1 MDEEEL
7 EQPEQSENKISV
19 EKFFTRLEAVD
30 AVANDAMEKAESS
43 SVIIESQAKTIESL
57 TQTIETLKADV
68 KNLSDIINIRDKQ
81 DRDAEADRLLEEED
95 RRQKEEMEARAVA
108 VQEKGEAQG
117 EQGQVEEEDKEKGLL
132 GRIGDFFTDFLG
144 GIVGAVGGLLLKSI
158 GGIML
163 LGQKLVKGTKRGIGG
178 VLDTLTFGLT
188 DFDKRGGGGLNFP

>member
-68 KNLSDIINIRDKQ
+68 KNLSDIINVRDKQ

-95 RRQKEEMEARAVA
+95 RAQKEEMEKRT
-108 VQEKGEAQG
+108 EKGI
-117 EQGQVEEEDKEKGLL
+117 K
-132 GRIGDFFTDFLG
+132 
-144 GIVGAVGGLLLKSI
+144 
-158 GGIML
+158 
-163 LGQKLVKGTKRGIGG
+163 
-178 VLDTLTFGLT
+178 
-188 DFDKRGGGGLNFP
+188 